1 MATQITFTLPPT
13 GEVQDQ
19 ARLVSW
25 QVQPGQTFAAG
36 DVLLEIETDKSVI
49 EIPAAQAGKV
59 IEHLAAADAVITIK
73 TPLARLEIEGQG
85 EAPAPTRPAAAA
97 EAVSHVVEFRLP
109 PTGEVQDSARLVSW
123 QVQTGQT
130 FTEGEVLLEIE
141 TDKSVIEIPA
151 PCDGRLLEQLAA
163 VDAVIDGRTV
173 LARLEVEGAASVV
186 AEKPGSTVP
195 AAPVARPPA
204 PSQTP
209 ALRSATATAAPTA
222 ANPSRA
228 LATPAARAAMRSLR
242 SSAHDVQGSGPA
254 GRVTLADVARA
265 APGRSG
271 TSAADPKG
279 RVSTRHGELQTRI
292 WEPVGRVA
300 GTATIVLIHG
310 MFADIDAWASLAL
323 SLSRAGQRVVAIDL
337 PGHGRSSAAVT
348 RLDEVVD
355 AVDDALQQLPGE
367 RRLLVGHSFGGAVA
381 ARLACRPALA
391 AQALVLIAPMGLG
404 TEIEQRFLQGVTHAR
419 NDETLGRELAKL
431 TRSGIK
437 PTDAYLSELR
447 GGIAARR
454 ELLLELTDAISWDGV
469 QQVSVAAD
477 LHKALCPITVLHGR
491 SDAIIPWQHALNAP
505 AQAALHLIP
514 DVGHMPQWEAATLTT
529 DAILRATRAA

>member
-59 IEHLAAADAVITIK
+59 IEHLAAADAVITIE
-73 TPLARLEIEGQG
+73 TPLARLELEGQG
-85 EAPAPTRPAAAA
+85 EAPARPAAAA
-97 EAVSHVVEFRLP
+97 AEATSHVVEFRLP
-109 PTGEVQDSARLVSW
+109 PTGEIQDSARLVSW
-123 QVQTGQT
+123 QVQTGQP

-151 PCDGRLLEQLAA
+151 PCDGRLLEQIAA
-163 VDAVIDGRTV
+163 VDAVIDGSTL

-186 AEKPGSTVP
+186 AEKPGPTAP
-195 AAPVARPPA
+195 AAPAARPPA

-222 ANPSRA
+222 ANPARA

-242 SSAHDVQGSGPA
+242 LSARDVRGSGPA

-265 APGRSG
+265 APGRAGMPS
-271 TSAADPKG
+271 SAPAG

-292 WEPVGRVA
+292 WEPVGTVA
-300 GTATIVLIHG
+300 GAATIVLIHG
-310 MFADIDAWASLAL
+310 MFADIEAWASLAL

-337 PGHGRSSAAVT
+337 PGHGRSGAAVT
-348 RLDEVVD
+348 RLDEIVD

-367 RRLLVGHSFGGAVA
+367 RRVLVGHSFGGVVA

-404 TEIEQRFLQGVTHAR
+404 TEIEQHFLHGVTHAR

-431 TRSGIK
+431 TRSGLK

-447 GGIAARR
+447 AGITARR

-469 QQVSVAAD
+469 QQLSVAAD

-505 AQAALHLIP
+505 GHAALHLIP

-529 DAILRATRAA
+529 DAILRAARST